1 MKKHLLAAM
10 AALTLVAFPVA
21 GAMAQDMDND
31 NDIRVDTDNDFD
43 IRPYAGVGLGAFGLE
58 FKNSPTTNAVSQ
70 KNTVFGGYVKLGADI
85 GDYLG
90 AELRFGATG
99 SGSKTYPA
107 PIGSLKQ
114 QASNF
119 ISYLAKVQFPATPD
133 LRLYALVGGTTAKFK
148 GTDSA
153 GSQSQTK
160 TGLSY
165 GLGGE
170 YALQDTLSVGLEW
183 VQYWNNVKLDNN
195 KFGTGA
201 KAKIWGISLT
211 GAYHF

>member
-1 MKKHLLAAM
+1 MKKHILAAM

-43 IRPYAGVGLGAFGLE
+43 IRPYVGAGLGAFGLE
-58 FKNSPTTNAVSQ
+58 FKNNATSQ
-70 KNTVFGGYVKLGADI
+70 KNTVLGGYVKLGADI

-99 SGSKTYPA
+99 SGSKTYAA
-107 PIGSLKQ
+107 PTGKVKQ

-133 LRLYALVGGTTAKFK
+133 LKLYALLGGTTAKFK
-148 GTDSA
+148 RGGQGKS
-153 GSQSQTK
+153 K
-160 TGLSY
+160 TGFSY
-165 GLGGE
+165 GFGGE
-170 YALQDTLSVGLEW
+170 YFLQDTLSVGAEW
-183 VQYWNNVKLDNN
+183 VQYWTNVKLGTAFGVNN
-195 KFGTGA
+195 KA
-201 KAKIWGISLT
+201 KLWGISLT